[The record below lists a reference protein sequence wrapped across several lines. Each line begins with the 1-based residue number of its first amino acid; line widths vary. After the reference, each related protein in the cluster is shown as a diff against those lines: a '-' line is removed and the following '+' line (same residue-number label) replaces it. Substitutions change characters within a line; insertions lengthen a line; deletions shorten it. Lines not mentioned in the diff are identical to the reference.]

1 MSSSQVKKKGK
12 LKESLNKVKGKA
24 KAKVESIK
32 VSFGKYR
39 SELNNAYKIGY
50 QRGWEDSQD
59 IPDRF
64 GSATVAS
71 IGYKNGITNRRK
83 TVKYTSQYNKTK
95 KQ

>member
-1 MSSSQVKKKGK
+1 MSSSQVKNKGK
-12 LKESLNKVKGKA
+12 LKESVNKFKSKV
-24 KAKVESIK
+24 KAKVENVK
-32 VSFGKYR
+32 VGFEKYK

-50 QRGWEDSQD
+50 QHGWEDSQD